1 MPEQRFQDIKK
12 VTIEE
17 DMPGLPAKTF
27 YRNKYYSLWMGSRHF
42 PELTRDQER
51 YLKKSFWRTGTTAAF
66 IIPGSKPD
74 PTMEELLSNSSSKT
88 LILEHQLQPN
98 GVLEFADYAPI
109 QYNVNDLP
117 SIVSLIP
124 RRGATFIPSEPQ
136 VVNKDVVIMWA
147 HESHKAVSALVNYYI
162 DLLVDIEVTINVN
175 LINHRLPRLVVISP
189 EDEKRVKSIMDAVKA
204 GKTEIFLS
212 AADAQ
217 AIKNVLDGGG
227 TYIIDKLQ
235 QFKVYVENSLLTFLG
250 MNNTPH
256 EKAER
261 LITDEANSNNQLIMQ
276 SGDCFKDVIDESCE
290 DVTDI
295 LGFKLTQEVKEYQEQ
310 LETPKEDD
318 EDAEN

>member
-17 DMPGLPAKTF
+17 DMPGLATKTF
-27 YRNKYYSLWMGSRHF
+27 YRNKYYSLWMGTRHF

-124 RRGATFIPSEPQ
+124 RRGATFIPSNPQ
-136 VVNKDVVIMWA
+136 IVNKDVVIMWA
-147 HESHKAVSALVNYYI
+147 HESHKSVSALVNYYI
-162 DLLVDIEVTINVN
+162 DLIVDI
-175 LINHRLPRLVVISP
+175 
-189 EDEKRVKSIMDAVKA
+189 
-204 GKTEIFLS
+204 
-212 AADAQ
+212 
-217 AIKNVLDGGG
+217 
-227 TYIIDKLQ
+227 
-235 QFKVYVENSLLTFLG
+235 
-250 MNNTPH
+250 
-256 EKAER
+256 
-261 LITDEANSNNQLIMQ
+261 
-276 SGDCFKDVIDESCE
+276 
-290 DVTDI
+290 
-295 LGFKLTQEVKEYQEQ
+295 
-310 LETPKEDD
+310 
-318 EDAEN
+318 